1 MMTFKI
7 CLIYSTKEGS
17 VIATIVG
24 YKKMGRFWGEGVS
37 KITYLKFSGKI
48 YNKKG

>member
-1 MMTFKI
+1 MYAVNRMMTFKI

-24 YKKMGRFWGEGVS
+24 YKKSV
-37 KITYLKFSGKI
+37 KF
-48 YNKKG
+48 